1 MRLAEGSTP
10 GRKLRGRI
18 AAIAIGTRAIGWALF
33 LLLSVQS
40 LSARAEP
47 LPKPSGGEI
56 ILTISGAIANSNGD
70 GSAFFDLTLL
80 QTLPAR
86 QLVTETPW
94 TKGLH
99 TFTGVPLES
108 LMEWVGAKGRT
119 VTANALNDYSVDVPI
134 ADGHAHGA
142 LVVYLFDG
150 QPMLPSDRGPVWILY
165 PFSNRP
171 ETRSETF
178 YQRAVWNLYA
188 LVVKP

>member
-1 MRLAEGSTP
+1 MRLAERGTP

-18 AAIAIGTRAIGWALF
+18 AAIAIGSALF
-33 LLLSVQS
+33 LSLPAQS
-40 LSARAEP
+40 LSTQAEP

-70 GSAFFDLTLL
+70 GSVFFDLALL
-80 QTLPAR
+80 KALPAR
-86 QLVTETPW
+86 QLVTDTPW

-99 TFTGVPLES
+99 TFTGVPLER
-108 LMEWVGAKGRT
+108 LMEWVGARGQT

-134 ADGHAHGA
+134 ADGHEHGA

-150 QPMLPSDRGPVWILY
+150 QPMLPSDRGPIWILY
-165 PFSNRP
+165 PFSDRP

-188 LVVKP
+188 LTVKP